1 MPRNVEVY
9 LLTGRNLGFRPYRR
23 LDQIARRLAASS
35 WASIGKK
42 APAMRPAQ
50 LRQLRA
56 EAGGLKADIDSFLMM
71 SAERVQ
77 ASRAELETLPLPA
90 GTDWRW
96 RPEFLDGAIH
106 KHGIAAPQSGE
117 KLTEGAAIWH
127 DCPARA
133 LIFKQIRNI
142 DSTDLAA
149 FGLQLETF
157 SFRGSFLSLS
167 VDLPKHVLNGLTR
180 EHIIRLELAVRM
192 ERDQEVY
199 ARLNIGSGPNTEE
212 VVQHLG
218 NLRSGSSSSHVIEF
232 DLALTEM
239 NEKRLDKV
247 WLDLIF
253 EKPAMNAAAIREMI
267 FSRHLRANV

>member
-1 MPRNVEVY
+1 M
-9 LLTGRNLGFRPYRR
+9 GFRPYSW
-23 LDQIARRLAASS
+23 LDQMARRIAASS

-42 APAMRPAQ
+42 APAMRPAH
-50 LRQLRA
+50 LRA
-56 EAGGLKADIDSFLMM
+56 LRADAAGLSADLDRFLMM
-71 SAERVQ
+71 SAERVH
-77 ASRAELETLPLPA
+77 ASRAELATLPLPA

-96 RPEFLDGAIH
+96 RPEFLDGAIR
-106 KHGIAAPQSGE
+106 KHGIAAPQSGA

-127 DCPARA
+127 DCPASA
-133 LIFKQIRNI
+133 LIFKQIRNV

-157 SFRGSFLSLS
+157 NFSGSFLSLS
-167 VDLPKHVLNGLTR
+167 VDLPEHVLNGLTR
-180 EHIIRLELAVRM
+180 EHIIRLELVVRM

-212 VVQHLG
+212 VIRHLG
-218 NLRSGSSSSHVIEF
+218 SLQPGNTNSQVIEF

-239 NEKRLDKV
+239 NEKRLDKA

-253 EKPAMNAAAIREMI
+253 EKPVMNAASIREMI